1 MMLYFSI
8 IFTITT
14 TTTQVVCGVGREN
27 IESWGRKRRS
37 LHTYET
43 DNEMLLNREIL
54 VFDFNDPAES
64 SKSTSD
70 MAEMDEA
77 MVKAKFES
85 LDRCGS
91 RNTVVAL
98 SIISAVLVVIY
109 VCTVA
114 YFTATRR
121 TPVLASK
128 GQFR

>member
-1 MMLYFSI
+1 M
-8 IFTITT
+8 
-14 TTTQVVCGVGREN
+14 
-27 IESWGRKRRS
+27 
-37 LHTYET
+37 
-43 DNEMLLNREIL
+43 

-64 SKSTSD
+64 SKSTHD

-77 MVKAKFES
+77 MVKAKFET

-98 SIISAVLVVIY
+98 SVISAVLVVVY